1 MRKCSVV
8 LLLVVVLL
16 LGLTLP
22 GMASVEYSV
31 AEAVIGDAGAFP
43 VTKSFIEEKLGKPD
57 FTEEVAGFPAPLE
70 VYVVDGSDEIS
81 HIYLIYGTGEGA
93 DKSYAM
99 GVVMKG
105 IDLPTMVG
113 MIEGMAGEEG
123 AKMVVLRGENFAILD
138 LLGQD
143 LPQTLWA
150 LFEERTF
157 QGEKRLVSTLIPP
170 ENLVPY
176 FATAYPDFGEPLQ
189 NAIKERLKKE

>member
-1 MRKCSVV
+1 MRKGSVV
-8 LLLVVVLL
+8 LLLVVAFL

-22 GMASVEYSV
+22 GVASVEYDV

-43 VTKSFIEEKLGKPD
+43 VAKSFIEEKLGKPD
-57 FTEEVAGFPAPLE
+57 FTEEVAGFPGPLE
-70 VYVVDGSDEIS
+70 VYVVNGSEEIS

-93 DKSYAM
+93 DKTYAM

-105 IDLPTMVG
+105 IDLSTMVG
-113 MIEGMAGEEG
+113 MIEGMSEG
-123 AKMVVLRGENFAILD
+123 TKRVVLRGENFAILD

-157 QGEKRLVSTLIPP
+157 QGEKRLTSTLIPP
-170 ENLVPY
+170 ENLVSY
-176 FATAYPDFGEPLQ
+176 FASAYPDFGEPLQ
-189 NAIKERLKKE
+189 NAIKERVKKE